1 MLINNPNVPFFLDNT
16 LNKNFKVFGQIL
28 YVYFDPTFR
37 RYVSV
42 VDVGLKQKATIF
54 VDEIFRYR
62 KSFLSNNFQFLFLK
76 KKDTFF
82 LKPVHFL
89 NSKNERVLKR
99 RYLSFLKKEIENCCL
114 KSFYDN
120 EKSHQQKL

>member
-76 KKDTFF
+76 NKNTFF
-82 LKPVHFL
+82 LKHILFL
-89 NSKNERVLKR
+89 NS
-99 RYLSFLKKEIENCCL
+99 
-114 KSFYDN
+114 
-120 EKSHQQKL
+120 

>member
-1 MLINNPNVPFFLDNT
+1 MLTNNLNIPFFLDNT

-42 VDVGLKQKATIF
+42 IDVGLKQKATIF
-54 VDEIFRYR
+54 VDEVFRYR
-62 KSFLSNNFQFLFLK
+62 KNFLGNNFQFLFMK

-82 LKPVHFL
+82 LRAVHFC
-89 NSKNERVLKR
+89 
-99 RYLSFLKKEIENCCL
+99 I
-114 KSFYDN
+114 
-120 EKSHQQKL
+120 